1 MSKRL
6 ILLTIGLL
14 MVLAIPVIATE
25 TRVATMGFNGL
36 YLKDDAGI
44 FYYPGT
50 MSMYKKLIIA
60 EHQSNFSSTFHSQ
73 FHYSDRTR
81 VGIIMPA
88 WGNGT
93 LAIFTGEGNEHFAQ
107 AVNASGAYPPFG
119 FDEPTTRFLVGYGMS
134 TGNASVGF
142 QVDYSGV
149 RDENNIGVPQ
159 GGPVNIFTA
168 NTWGFAVGLST
179 PMGDLN
185 NLDLGFRIRVGS
197 FKSKADSSTEVL
209 NNKSDGNTSL
219 TFNLRDYYALNDYL
233 NLVPV
238 GSFSTASEKN
248 TEYAGVDSNAFKFT
262 TTVIEAGLGLQTKP
276 TENSEIIGGVGYRS
290 SKLRSKMFAD
300 ASGNDTL
307 ITDLSTSETSL
318 PYAFMGFEAQVKNWL
333 HFRLGVEK
341 DILTDKRKSEKPV
354 AAATA
359 TDGRNEWKETFS
371 DLNYAVGV
379 GISAGPVTMDTQV
392 DNDWWNQ
399 GPNFLSGTTNGD
411 MFPRISFTYNFK

>member
-6 ILLTIGLL
+6 ILLIIGIL
-14 MVLAIPVIATE
+14 MLCALSALATE

-50 MSMYKKLIIA
+50 MPMYKKLIIA
-60 EHQSNFSSTFHSQ
+60 EHQSNFDNTFFTQ
-73 FHYSDRTR
+73 FHYSDQTR

-88 WGNGT
+88 FGNGT
-93 LAIFTGEGNEHFAQ
+93 LAVFAGEGQERFNTGGGYTLGFFA
-107 AVNASGAYPPFG
+107 
-119 FDEPTTRFLVGYGMS
+119 PTTRFLVGYGMN
-134 TGNASVGF
+134 TGNASLGF
-142 QVDYSGV
+142 QVDFSGS
-149 RDENNIGVPQ
+149 RQENNQNVPPPQ
-159 GGPVNIFTA
+159 TGTPDLFKSS
-168 NTWGFAVGLST
+168 TWAFAVGLTT

-185 NLDLGFRIRVGS
+185 NLDLGFRIRIGS
-197 FKSKADSSTEVL
+197 YENKLDSATEVL
-209 NNKSDGNTSL
+209 QNKSDGNTAL

-248 TEYAGVDSNAFKFT
+248 IEYQGVDSNNFKFT
-262 TTVIEAGLGLQTKP
+262 TTNIEGGLGLQTKP
-276 TENSEIIGGVGYRS
+276 TETSEIIGGVGYRS
-290 SKLRSKMFAD
+290 EKFRTKVFDD

-307 ITDLSTSETSL
+307 NTDNSRTTTSL
-318 PYAFMGFEAQVKNWL
+318 PYAFLGFEAQVKGWM

-341 DILTDKRKSEKPV
+341 SIETVKMKAEKPV
-354 AAATA
+354 AAAA
-359 TDGRNEWKETFS
+359 ADEARNEWKFTNS
-371 DLNYAVGV
+371 PLRYAVGV
-379 GISAGPVTMDTQV
+379 GITAGPVTMDAQV